1 MATKG
6 DKPAAGSIKRV
17 SRSTKKSG
25 ARKATVKATFDL
37 DEAVENESAT
47 PAISRS
53 FTGTSLFPSAAGR
66 LRERDIT
73 DVLRQLIMLL
83 DAGTPLLKSLQILS
97 QRSERPRV
105 RALVADISSYVENGN
120 ALWQAFERHP
130 HQFDPVFINLVK
142 ASEASGTLTTVL
154 KRLITYRER
163 REMLGRR
170 MRGALWYP
178 AVLVVVCALVL
189 LLIAKVVVP
198 QFKEVFEKLDI
209 GEDLPWYTTSLIS
222 AVEALSSWKVVVPV
236 IVAIVGLFVVYKF
249 IVSMSPLWRV
259 RADRWKMRI
268 PKIGHS
274 IIRKRAVVDFTHS
287 LSLLLRSGLS
297 MMVTLDL
304 VRNVIYNKAMAHTL
318 QSVRDSVE
326 RGEGIEEP
334 MRRARGIF
342 PPVVVDMLVTGEESG
357 QLDDIAEHI
366 AETYEEELNIT
377 IGTLGEMLQ
386 PILTII
392 IGVVV
397 MVLFLALFVPLI
409 TMMNQIG
416 SSTG

>member
-6 DKPAAGSIKRV
+6 DKPAAEGIKRV
-17 SRSTKKSG
+17 SRSKKKSS
-25 ARKATVKATFDL
+25 ARKATAKSTFDL
-37 DEAVENESAT
+37 DEAVENEAAT
-47 PAISRS
+47 PSASRS
-53 FTGTSLFPSAAGR
+53 FTGTSLFPTTIGR
-66 LRERDIT
+66 VRERDIT

-97 QRSERPRV
+97 HRSERPGV
-105 RALVADISSYVENGN
+105 RALVTDISSYVESGN

-130 HQFDPVFINLVK
+130 RQFDPVFINLVK

-163 REMLGRR
+163 QEMLGRR
-170 MRGALWYP
+170 MRGAMLYP
-178 AVLVVVCALVL
+178 VVLVAACIGVL
-189 LLIAKVVVP
+189 LIIAWVVVP
-198 QFKEVFEKLDI
+198 QFMDVFDKLEVDI
-209 GEDLPWYTTSLIS
+209 PNYTQVLFNVVNTFSS
-222 AVEALSSWKVVVPV
+222 GTFVLSVLAV
-236 IVAIVGLFVVYKF
+236 IVALVVIYK
-249 IVSMSPLWRV
+249 IAVNVSPLWRV

-287 LSLLLRSGLS
+287 LALLLRSGLS

-304 VRNVIYNKAMAHTL
+304 VRNVIHNKAMAHAL

-342 PPVVVDMLVTGEESG
+342 PPVVVDMLVTGEDSG

-377 IGTLGEMLQ
+377 IGTMGEMIQ

-392 IGVVV
+392 IGLVV
-397 MVLFLALFVPLI
+397 MTLFLALFVPLI
-409 TMMNQIG
+409 QMMEKLQAA
-416 SSTG
+416 

>member
-6 DKPAAGSIKRV
+6 DKPATGEIKRV

-25 ARKATVKATFDL
+25 ARKATAKATFDL
-37 DEAVENESAT
+37 DEAVEAEAAGSVF
-47 PAISRS
+47 SRS
-53 FTGTSLFPSAAGR
+53 FSGVSVFPSGIGGI
-66 LRERDIT
+66 RERDIT

-83 DAGTPLLKSLQILS
+83 DAGTPLLKSLQILA
-97 QRSERPRV
+97 QRSERAGV
-105 RALVADISSYVENGN
+105 RGLVADISSYVESGN

-130 HQFDPVFINLVK
+130 RQFDPVFINLVK

-154 KRLITYRER
+154 KRLIAYRER
-163 REMLGRR
+163 RDMLNRR
-170 MRGALWYP
+170 MRGAMWYP
-178 AVLVVVCALVL
+178 AVLVIVCSLVL
-189 LLIAKVVVP
+189 LLIAWVVIPQFREVFDKLEVPIPIYTQILFTTMETLSSGKVVFGVLA
-198 QFKEVFEKLDI
+198 V
-209 GEDLPWYTTSLIS
+209 LI
-222 AVEALSSWKVVVPV
+222 AL
-236 IVAIVGLFVVYKF
+236 IVAYKFVVR
-249 IVSMSPLWRV
+249 VSPLWRV
-259 RADRWKMRI
+259 KADRWKMRI

-287 LSLLLRSGLS
+287 LALLLRSGLS

-304 VRNVIYNKAMAHTL
+304 VRNVIHNKAMAQAL
-318 QSVRDSVE
+318 QGVRDSVE

-366 AETYEEELNIT
+366 AESYEEELNIT
-377 IGTLGEMLQ
+377 ISTLGEMLQ

-392 IGVVV
+392 IGIVV

-409 TMMNQIG
+409 QMMETLQTQG
-416 SSTG
+416 